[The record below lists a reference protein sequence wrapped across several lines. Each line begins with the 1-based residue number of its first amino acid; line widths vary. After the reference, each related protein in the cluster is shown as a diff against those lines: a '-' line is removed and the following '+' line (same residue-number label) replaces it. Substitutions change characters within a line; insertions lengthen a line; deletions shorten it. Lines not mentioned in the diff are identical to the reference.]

1 MHLIER
7 DGTREASD
15 DSEKSENGDEK
26 QLETVSAE
34 SEWVN
39 LFLNIVTDGGFIS
52 HGLGRSGQESGEGHT
67 LLALKKGKTI
77 IVDGG
82 LGLGSDTSLSGLLV
96 VKGRSGRIVDGGVDK
111 DRGEDGLVAT
121 SRDVSEAEL
130 LGLFSERR
138 VSLARW
144 WGLL

>member
-67 LLALKKGKTI
+67 LLALKNGKTI

-82 LGLGSDTSLSGLLV
+82 LGLGSDASLRGLLV
-96 VKGRSGRIVDGGVDK
+96 VKGRSRCIVDVGVDK
-111 DRGEDGLVAT
+111 DRAEDILVAT
-121 SRDVSEAEL
+121 SRDFSEADV
-130 LGLFSERR
+130 LGLVSDRR
-138 VSLARW
+138 ISLA
-144 WGLL
+144 